1 MAQSPCFLM
10 KPVRSVVGGQDVL
23 ISEKCGAP
31 GPPSETSSLSKARRN
46 DRKTAQ

>member
-23 ISEKCGAP
+23 ISDLEFP
-31 GPPSETSSLSKARRN
+31 LNETSSLSMQGKRN
-46 DRKTAQ
+46 DSKNAVT